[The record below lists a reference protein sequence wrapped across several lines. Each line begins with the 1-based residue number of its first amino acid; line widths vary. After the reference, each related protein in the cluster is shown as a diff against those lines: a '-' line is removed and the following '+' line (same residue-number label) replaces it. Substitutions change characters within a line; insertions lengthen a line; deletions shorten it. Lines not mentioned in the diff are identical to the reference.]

1 MKREEGREECCC
13 NRASGKCMA
22 AALGS
27 CNASTTDALSKT
39 NECSS
44 LSVPWLPHALESS
57 YICHLHLHFCCTSTA
72 DAVTIAAAAATATA
86 MLRAFW

>member
-1 MKREEGREECCC
+1 MKREDGGEDCCC
-13 NRASGKCMA
+13 NRASGKCIA
-22 AALGS
+22 AALG
-27 CNASTTDALSKT
+27 STTDALSKT

-72 DAVTIAAAAATATA
+72 DAATIAATATA

>member
-1 MKREEGREECCC
+1 MKREEGGEERCC
-13 NRASGKCMA
+13 NRASGKCIA

-72 DAVTIAAAAATATA
+72 DAATIAATAAAATA